1 MQAIAR
7 VNRVLK
13 DKRGGLVVD
22 YLGFADEL
30 KEALSTYT
38 ESGGTGQTA
47 IDQSEASTS
56 RRRRLRPCWSR
67 RRSCR
72 RVGQPPDP
80 VSIVAAG

>member
-1 MQAIAR
+1 MKRDFRLTATPIGYGLMQAIAR

-47 IDQSEASTS
+47 IDQSEA
-56 RRRRLRPCWSR
+56 
-67 RRSCR
+67 
-72 RVGQPPDP
+72 
-80 VSIVAAG
+80 VAIMLEKYEICLG